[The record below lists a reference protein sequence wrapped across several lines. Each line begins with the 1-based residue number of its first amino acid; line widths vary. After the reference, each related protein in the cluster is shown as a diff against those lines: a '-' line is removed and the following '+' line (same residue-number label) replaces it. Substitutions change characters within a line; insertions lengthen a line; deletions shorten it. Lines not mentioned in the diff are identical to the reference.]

1 MRVCVRRGG
10 RRQNG
15 ILQPGLYARCRTR
28 VQCVSRVGGCEPS
41 FQIRSRI
48 THLPVA
54 CTFRSVRR
62 PPLHP
67 TFQDS
72 ILKRIS
78 ALPGT
83 CSRSVPPHGNP
94 AAKTRF
100 PRGRCCRGS
109 RRYGTD
115 LAPGF
120 TSAVTDASPREPPPA
135 SRERGY
141 TEPSTQSVRGR
152 WKEQLDGHCL
162 TRGKSTQQVHPHLAA
177 VFKRDCSEFLNTIP
191 RNHGTTASAG
201 WKRPLRASSAA
212 VFHRCERSRVS
223 RLHS

>member
-1 MRVCVRRGG
+1 MTEKTENCLENGFELCVYTSPVCVCVGEAAAEG
-10 RRQNG
+10 DFA
-15 ILQPGLYARCRTR
+15 ARFVRTLPR
-28 VQCVSRVGGCEPS
+28 TVQWVRKVGGCES
-41 FQIRSRI
+41 SCQIRSRI

-54 CTFRSVRR
+54 CTFRSVR
-62 PPLHP
+62 PAPLHP

-72 ILKRIS
+72 ILKWIS

-83 CSRSVPPHGNP
+83 CSRSVPPHGNS

-135 SRERGY
+135 SRERCD
-141 TEPSTQSVRGR
+141 TEPSTQSLGGR

-177 VFKRDCSEFLNTIP
+177 VSKRDC
-191 RNHGTTASAG
+191 
-201 WKRPLRASSAA
+201 
-212 VFHRCERSRVS
+212 
-223 RLHS
+223 